1 MYNCLIVDDEA
12 GARQLIRSYLD
23 KFVSGYNII
32 GEAESVADAVEQ
44 IDSLRPDLVLLDI
57 ELPLGT
63 GFDVVK
69 RSTFQNFQIIFITAY
84 NQYAIDAFKI
94 AAVDYL
100 LKPLRIQDL
109 KDALGRFEDRISSK
123 DVGASVKVLIENF
136 DAGSNEL
143 KRIVLPTINGFEVI
157 RVNSIIRC
165 ESERNY
171 TSFYL
176 IDGRKVLVSK
186 TLKDF
191 EQILTGFGFFRIHQ
205 SHLVNLSLVKKY
217 FRGQGGE
224 VEMSDGSVIPISRSK
239 KDEFVNL
246 FVG

>member
-23 KFVSGYNII
+23 KFVSGYNIV
-32 GEAESVADAVEQ
+32 GEADSVAGAVEK
-44 IDSLRPDLVLLDI
+44 IDLLKPDLVLLDI

-69 RSTFQNFQIIFITAY
+69 RASFHGFQIIFVTAY

-109 KDALGRFEDRISSK
+109 KDALTRFEERIAAK
-123 DVGASVKVLIENF
+123 DSGASVKVLIENF

-143 KRIVLPTINGFEVI
+143 KRIVLPTLNGFEVI
-157 RVNSIIRC
+157 RVNTIIRC

-176 IDGRKVLVSK
+176 TDGRKVLVSK

-191 EQILTGFGFFRIHQ
+191 EQILTTFGFFRIHQ

-224 VEMSDGSVIPISRSK
+224 VEMSDGTVIPISRSK

>member
-12 GARQLIRSYLD
+12 GARQLIRSYLER
-23 KFVSGYNII
+23 FVTGYNIVD
-32 GEAESVADAVEQ
+32 EADSVAGAVEK
-44 IDSLRPDLVLLDI
+44 IDSLKPDLVLL
-57 ELPLGT
+57 
-63 GFDVVK
+63 VVK
-69 RSTFQNFQIIFITAY
+69 RASFHGFQVIFITAY

-109 KDALGRFEDRISSK
+109 KNALIRFEERVASK
-123 DVGASVKVLIENF
+123 DSGTSVKVLIDNF

-143 KRIVLPTINGFEVI
+143 KRIVLPTLNGFEVI
-157 RVNSIIRC
+157 HVNTIIRC

-176 IDGRKVLVSK
+176 TDGRKALVSK

-191 EQILTGFGFFRIHQ
+191 EQILTAFGFFRIHQ
-205 SHLVNLSLVKKY
+205 SHLVNLALVKKY

-224 VEMSDGSVIPISRSK
+224 VEMSDGTVIPISRSK

-246 FVG
+246 FIG